1 MKEIVKSSRLL
12 GQLEKLYRM
21 INADWFHNELQ
32 PVTITVQ
39 STPRAYGHI
48 VLGDAWNVKGA
59 GSKELNLGA
68 GTLDRPLEE
77 TIATLVHE
85 CCHLLNFQNGIQ
97 DCSGSSRMYHNRCFK
112 ATAEA
117 HGLVVTRSEKYGWS
131 LTAPAESLIDWILEN
146 DIPEIM
152 MNRNECHGIR
162 VAGGDRAAN
171 GGGLPAMG
179 TRPSSTRKLICP
191 HCGQSVRAT
200 KTVNV
205 LCGDCMVKMVET

>member
-21 INADWFHNELQ
+21 INADLFNGELQ

-48 VLGDAWNVKGA
+48 VLGDAWSVKGE
-59 GSKELNLGA
+59 GSKELNIGA
-68 GTLDRPLEE
+68 GTLNRPIEE
-77 TIATLVHE
+77 VIATLVHE
-85 CCHLLNFQNGIQ
+85 CCHLLNWQQNVQ
-97 DCSGSSRMYHNRCFK
+97 DCSNHGVYHNKFFK

-117 HGLVVTRSEKYGWS
+117 HGLIVTRSEKYGWS
-131 LTAPAESLIDWILEN
+131 HTQPGDALIDFCLEHDVPDIL
-146 DIPEIM
+146 
-152 MNRNECHGIR
+152 MNRNEYHGIR
-162 VAGGDRAAN
+162 IAGGDKAAN
-171 GGGLPAMG
+171 GGALPTST

-191 HCGQSVRAT
+191 CCGQSVRAT
-200 KTVNV
+200 KAVNI